1 MLSFKL
7 ALRNLCRNRLRTLI
21 TFLGISLSL
30 GLVQVYHN
38 FTTGVYSYMVECGV
52 RSGAGHIAVMRQGYL
67 KRRAPEL
74 VFEPGSLPT
83 EIAALT
89 GVKTVIPR
97 LHMTGLAQT
106 GWGSRRISL
115 VGTDMPEEATSNPFL
130 KDIPPEIFA
139 KGWAGR
145 SALVGERLVKELKIG
160 VGRPLII
167 TVQSLDGEMV
177 SERFKVRGVIR
188 SGIRDVDRSL
198 VMVSRKA
205 ASEMAGAPGQVNELS
220 VVLDGAD
227 LQGTVMPQVNSAL
240 APYPELTAAG
250 WETTMPNLYSAIRWD
265 YAGGIVLSTI
275 LLLIV
280 TFGVTN
286 TLLMSVMERLKE
298 FGMIRGIGASGSLIR
313 RMILAEALVLGA
325 WAALAGS
332 AIASLATW
340 YLTVYGFDLRY
351 FIPENL
357 EFGGVIFSALLYAR
371 WDVPW
376 MIRVSV
382 FMVLLCL
389 VASLYPALKAS
400 RVTPVAALRHN

>member
-7 ALRNLCRNRLRTLI
+7 AIRNLCRNRLRTLI

-30 GLVQVYHN
+30 ALVQVYHN

-52 RSGAGHIAVMRQGYL
+52 RSGTGHIAVMRKGYL
-67 KRRAPEL
+67 EQRAPGL
-74 VFEPGSLPT
+74 VFEPGDLT
-83 EIAALT
+83 ARIAALP

-115 VGTDMPEEATSNPFL
+115 VGTDIGVEAASNPFL
-130 KDIPPEIFA
+130 KDIPTEVFA
-139 KGWAGR
+139 DGWKER

-160 VGRPLII
+160 IGRPLIV
-167 TVQSLDGEMV
+167 TVQSQNGEMV
-177 SERFKVRGVIR
+177 SERFKVRGIIR
-188 SGIRDVDRSL
+188 SGIRDVDQSL
-198 VMVSRKA
+198 VMVSRA
-205 ASEMAGAPGQVNELS
+205 AATGMSGTPGQVNELS
-220 VVLDGAD
+220 LVLDEAD
-227 LQGTVMPQVNSAL
+227 SQGTVMPLVDDTL
-240 APYPELTAAG
+240 AQHPELTAAA

-298 FGMIRGIGASGSLIR
+298 FGMIRGLGASGSLIR

-325 WAALAGS
+325 AAALAGS
-332 AIASLATW
+332 ALASLATW
-340 YLTVYGFDLRY
+340 YLTIYGFDLRY
-351 FIPENL
+351 FIPANL

-376 MIRVSV
+376 MARVSV
-382 FMVLLCL
+382 FMVVLCL
-389 VASLYPALKAS
+389 IASLYPAFKAS

>member
-7 ALRNLCRNRLRTLI
+7 ALRNLCRNRLRTLV

-30 GLVQVYHN
+30 ALVQVYHN

-52 RSGAGHIAVMRQGYL
+52 RSGAGHIAVMRTEHL
-67 KRRAPEL
+67 KQRASGL
-74 VFEPGSLPT
+74 VFEPGDLSA
-83 EIAALT
+83 EMAALP
-89 GVKTVIPR
+89 GVRTVIPR
-97 LHMTGLAQT
+97 LHMTGLAQS

-115 VGTDMPEEATSNPFL
+115 VGTDMAVEAASNPFL
-130 KDIPPEIFA
+130 KDIPPDVFA
-139 KGWAGR
+139 AGWNER
-145 SALVGERLVKELKIG
+145 SALVGQRLVKELKIG
-160 VGRPLII
+160 LGRPLII
-167 TVQSLDGEMV
+167 TVQSRDGDMV
-177 SERFKVRGVIR
+177 SERFKVRGVIS
-188 SGIRDVDRSL
+188 SGIRDVDGSL
-198 VMVSRKA
+198 VMVSRSA
-205 ASEMAGAPGQVNELS
+205 AAAMSGTPGQVDQLS
-220 VVLDGAD
+220 IVLDDAD
-227 LQGTVMPQVNSAL
+227 SEKTVMPMVDGVLSSRPGL
-240 APYPELTAAG
+240 RAAD

-298 FGMIRGIGASGSLIR
+298 FGMIRGIGASGTLIR

-325 WAALAGS
+325 LAALAGS
-332 AIASLATW
+332 ALASVATW
-340 YLTVYGFDLRY
+340 YLSVYGFDLRH
-351 FIPENL
+351 FIPDTL

-376 MIRVSV
+376 MAGVSV
-382 FMVLLCL
+382 FMILLCL
-389 VASLYPALKAS
+389 IASLYPAFKAS